1 MMMSKTSLVVHDQI
15 LRSIILVRDVKVI
28 LDADLATLYRVS
40 TKVLVQAVKR
50 NSTRFPDDF
59 MFQLSAGEFAN
70 LKSQNVTSSSWG
82 GRRSTPYAFTEQ
94 AWQCCPASCGAR
106 AQAMTLLRSPFV
118 LTIRHA

>member
-1 MMMSKTSLVVHDQI
+1 MMMKSKTSLVVHDQI

-59 MFQLSAGEFAN
+59 MFQLSAGEFAD
-70 LKSQNVTSSSWG
+70 LRSQNVTSSSWG
-82 GRRSTPYAFTEQ
+82 GHTEARR
-94 AWQCCPASCGAR
+94 GR
-106 AQAMTLLRSPFV
+106 
-118 LTIRHA
+118 